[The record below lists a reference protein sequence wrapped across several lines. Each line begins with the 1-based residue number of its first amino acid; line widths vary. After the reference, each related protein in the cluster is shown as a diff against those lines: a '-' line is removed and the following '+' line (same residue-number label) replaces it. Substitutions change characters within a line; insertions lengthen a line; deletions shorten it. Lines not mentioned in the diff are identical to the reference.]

1 MAFWSRLEERLLAL
15 QRDRPRMARYLQV
28 AYWISNAFLLVGVL
42 VIMLV
47 VLGKWPF

>member
-1 MAFWSRLEERLLAL
+1 MAFWRRLEDRILAL
-15 QRDRPRMARYLQV
+15 QKDRARMARYLQV
-28 AYWISNAFLLVGVL
+28 AYWISNVFLLFGVV